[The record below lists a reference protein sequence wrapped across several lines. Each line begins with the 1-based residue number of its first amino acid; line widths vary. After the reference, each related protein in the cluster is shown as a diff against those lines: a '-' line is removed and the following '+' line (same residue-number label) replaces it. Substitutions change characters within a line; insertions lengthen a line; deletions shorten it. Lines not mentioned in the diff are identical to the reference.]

1 LHVFTWLRR
10 WWDNLAGPGDAS
22 VAPPA
27 TTDETTDEPT
37 DETTAVPEGETGEP
51 TMTEETQRPVL
62 RGLSEIYRFFRESK
76 APLYFV
82 SPTAYNILGL
92 DDWVSSLRYIC
103 YFDSFDGAHDHVFVP
118 SHAGP
123 REFETFESVNTYLL
137 GHKEVVDRIRQ
148 GGPTT
153 PGVDNVEGPS
163 YVLFVMFDEETER
176 LAKDL
181 GLTIA
186 LPPRELRERIDS
198 KIETTRLGNEAGV
211 PSAPNVLT
219 HADSYAEL
227 LERAD
232 EAGLGS
238 RLVVQLPYG
247 DSGRTTFFIASED
260 EWDEHA
266 EHLVGEDLK
275 VMKNIRHLPGT
286 VEACATRHG
295 TLVGPVQVDLTGFEE
310 LTPYQGG
317 WCGNDCAPIS
327 LSDRQGR
334 IREMA
339 RKLGNRLYEEGYR
352 GVFCMDYLIDLDDD
366 MVYLGEINPRI
377 SGASPLTNLITSRYG
392 GVPLFLFHLL
402 EFMDVEWECDLSA
415 VQARWRD
422 FDRWSQ
428 LVLKQTTDEVEVIT
442 EAPASG
448 LWRMDEEGN
457 IRFVRME
464 TDWHNV
470 TGSDEAFYLR
480 VYGVD
485 EYRYP
490 GADLGVVLVRD
501 RMQTADRELMP
512 KAALWAKGIM
522 SQFRGVPV
530 SAPITQPEDLLYGKW
545 L

>member
-1 LHVFTWLRR
+1 MS
-10 WWDNLAGPGDAS
+10 AS
-22 VAPPA
+22 
-27 TTDETTDEPT
+27 
-37 DETTAVPEGETGEP
+37 TGE
-51 TMTEETQRPVL
+51 RPSL
-62 RGLSEIYRFFRESK
+62 RGLSEIYRFFREN
-76 APLYFV
+76 PIPIYFV
-82 SPTAYNILGL
+82 SPTAYNLLGL

-118 SHAGP
+118 PHAGP

-137 GHKEVVDRIRQ
+137 GHKAVQDYVAQRGQ
-148 GGPTT
+148 GL
-153 PGVDNVEGPS
+153 
-163 YVLFVMFDEETER
+163 VLFVMFDAETER
-176 LAKDL
+176 LADEL
-181 GLTIA
+181 GLAIA

-211 PSAPNVLT
+211 PSAPNILARAT
-219 HADSYAEL
+219 SYEELIAAADA
-227 LERAD
+227 
-232 EAGLGS
+232 AGLGR

-247 DSGRTTFFIASED
+247 DSGRTTFFIDSAED
-260 EWDEHA
+260 WAEHA
-266 EHLVGEDLK
+266 DALVVDELK

-310 LTPYQGG
+310 LTPYKGG

-327 LSDRQGR
+327 LAGNQGQ

-339 RKLGNRLYEEGYR
+339 RKLGDRLYAEGYR
-352 GVFCMDYLIDLDDD
+352 GVFCMDYLIDLDDG

-402 EFMDVEWECDLSA
+402 EFMDVDWECDLA
-415 VQARWRD
+415 AIQERWRD

-428 LVLKQTTDEVEVIT
+428 LVLKQTTDDVEIIT
-442 EAPASG
+442 HAPASG
-448 LWRMDEEGN
+448 LWRMSEDGS
-457 IRFVRME
+457 ISFVRME

-480 VYGVD
+480 VYGVN

-501 RMQTADRELMP
+501 RMQTAERELMP
-512 KAALWAKGIM
+512 QAAAWARAITG
-522 SQFRGVPV
+522 QFSGTSVAV
-530 SAPITQPEDLLYGKW
+530 EIAQPETLLYGKW